1 MKKTTVLCSALTLCV
16 CSTVAAADLVPATF
30 EDLGLAPESHWC
42 GDVDDED
49 YMMGTFR
56 SGSFEFNNLYWAEY
70 NSWAFFA
77 YANYTGNVYKSL
89 EDQFLTAPG
98 GGYNS
103 DTYGVMFVSS
113 WMGSTQITLPDYEA
127 EGAEVSGM
135 WITNSAWVA
144 DAIANGDGMSG
155 PFEAG
160 DTMTLTVTGYDADE
174 NATSI
179 ETLLADYTSSNQEEW
194 YAVNSW
200 HWLDLTPLGKVTRM
214 EFGITSTKTNDYG
227 VTTPTYL
234 CIDDLGAEHIGTGV
248 GQTMAEIA
256 PTDFR
261 VSVTGECATVSGRMA
276 EFSVRAVSLDGC
288 VGPEVNA
295 VGGTAVVTLP
305 GRGVTLLNITTPYGN
320 VTLKAIR

>member
-1 MKKTTVLCSALTLCV
+1 MKKTTVLCNALTLCAFA
-16 CSTVAAADLVPATF
+16 TATAADLVPATF

-56 SGSFEFNNLYWAEY
+56 SGSFEFNNFYWAEY

-98 GGYNS
+98 GGYDS
-103 DTYGVMFVSS
+103 DTYGVVFVSS
-113 WMGSTQITLPDYEA
+113 WMGSTQVTLPDYE

-144 DAIANGDGMSG
+144 DAIANGDGLSG

-160 DTMTLTVTGYDADE
+160 DTMALTITGYDADE

-179 ETLLADYTSSNQEEW
+179 EKLLADYTSANQEEW
-194 YAVNSW
+194 YAINSW

-234 CIDDLGAEHIGTGV
+234 CIDDLGAERIGTGV
-248 GQTMAEIA
+248 GQTAAEIN
-256 PTDFR
+256 PSDFK
-261 VSVTGECATVSGRMA
+261 VSVAGDRATISGRMA
-276 EFSVRAVSLDGC
+276 EFSVRPVSLDGRT
-288 VGPEVNA
+288 GSA
-295 VGGTAVVTLP
+295 VDAIDGTAVVTLP
-305 GRGVTLLNITTPYGN
+305 ERGVTLLNITTPKGT
-320 VTLKAIR
+320 VTLKTVR

>member
-1 MKKTTVLCSALTLCV
+1 MKKFTALCGAMTLCV
-16 CSTVAAADLVPATF
+16 GATATAADLVPATF

-49 YMMGTFR
+49 YLMGTFR

-77 YANYTGNVYKSL
+77 YANYTGNVYKGL

-103 DTYGVMFVSS
+103 DCYGVVFVSS
-113 WMGSTQITLPDYEA
+113 WMGSTKVTLPDYEE

-160 DTMTLTVTGYDADE
+160 DSMTLTITGYDADG
-174 NATSI
+174 NASVI
-179 ETLLADYTSSNQEEW
+179 ETFLADYTSPVQEEW
-194 YAVNSW
+194 YAMNSW
-200 HWLDLTPLGKVTRM
+200 HWLDLTALGKVTRM

-227 VTTPTYL
+227 VTTPTYV
-234 CIDDLGAEHIGTGV
+234 CIDDLGAERIETGIDRV
-248 GQTMAEIA
+248 ISELS
-256 PTDFR
+256 PSDFR
-261 VSVTGECATVSGRMA
+261 VSVTGDRAVVSGRIA
-276 EFSVRAVSLDGC
+276 DFSVRAVSLDGRA
-288 VGPEVNA
+288 GAEAEAVN
-295 VGGTAVVTLP
+295 GTAAVTLSE
-305 GRGVTLLNITTPYGN
+305 RGVTLLVVTTAEGT
-320 VTLKAIR
+320 VTLKVIR